1 MSTSAC
7 AYSGHAPSG
16 ANAGQSPQANQI
28 KEHTMANTFES
39 VKVVTLTA
47 GNQGMPGAPIL
58 TMALMIDG
66 ADGTVQGKGEITQ
79 ALASPYGELPVSNI
93 TGQIRA
99 MGFGP
104 ATRSLAL
111 KGTIFTTL
119 KPPAIGTLEIPFSA
133 FFVTDND
140 WVGRGYFNYPPND
153 VIDVPITPGLTLRAA
168 ATAT

>member
-1 MSTSAC
+1 
-7 AYSGHAPSG
+7 
-16 ANAGQSPQANQI
+16 
-28 KEHTMANTFES
+28 MANTFES
-39 VKVVTLTA
+39 VRVVTLTA
-47 GNQGMPGAPIL
+47 GNCGMPGAPIL
-58 TMALMIDG
+58 KMVLMIDQ

-79 ALASPYGELPVSNI
+79 ALAPPYGELPVSNI
-93 TGQIRA
+93 TGQVRS

-111 KGTIFTTL
+111 KGTIFTPL

-153 VIDVPITPGLTLRAA
+153 VTDVPIAPGLTAPAAVAA
-168 ATAT
+168 A